1 MDSTTT
7 TSATTAR
14 VGAWP
19 TFQFRDA
26 DAALGY
32 LVSVIGFRESA
43 VYRDENGAIAHAELR
58 WPDGGGIM
66 FGGVKDEPWSE
77 SAGAPGTAATYLVT
91 DDVAA
96 VAARVEAAGWR
107 ILRPAQ
113 STDYG
118 STECAFADP
127 EGNAW
132 SVGTYGGAHT
142 A

>member
-1 MDSTTT
+1 MDGST
-7 TSATTAR
+7 STTAR
-14 VGAWP
+14 IGAWP

-26 DAALGY
+26 DAALEY

-43 VYRDENGAIAHAELR
+43 VYRDEAATIAHAELL

-66 FGGVKDEPWSE
+66 FGSAKGESWSE
-77 SAGAPGTAATYLVT
+77 GAGAPGSAATYLVT
-91 DDVAA
+91 DDVSA
-96 VAARVEAAGWR
+96 VAARVEEAGWH
-107 ILRPAQ
+107 ILRPVQ

-118 STECAFADP
+118 STEFGFADP

-132 SVGTYGGAHT
+132 SVGTYGGAHV